1 VKHFLQYAIRNT
13 SRFTFPFTS
22 VKLLSVIQE
31 PSKQRPLILQLVVLT
46 LGRLFLNT
54 GVRMV
59 YPFLPELARGLGVT
73 VPVLS
78 RLITLRAFAG
88 FLSPLFGP
96 ISERFG
102 RRPVL
107 AAALLLFGLGSF
119 IVLIWP
125 AYWPFGLALALLALA
140 KVIYDPA
147 MQAYLGDIVPYH
159 QRGRAL
165 SVTELAW
172 AGSWLV
178 GAPAVGFL
186 IQRQGWQA
194 PFLWLGIGGLLMAL
208 VLWQTIPAGQWSAA
222 GATTLRATLTVL
234 RREPVIWAAAGYVLC
249 AMAAN
254 ETLLIVFGDWME
266 RSFAAQLTTL
276 GLASA
281 VIGSA
286 EVSGE
291 ISAGLAVDRFGKRPI
306 VITTGILN
314 LLMYLVIPFAGASLP
329 ATLAALFVLFYFF
342 EITVVGGMP
351 LLTEIVP
358 QARAVVMTT
367 VLAAGSLGRALGSL
381 LGAYLWQS
389 GDFTD
394 VALAAG
400 GLMFFSVFLLAGWV
414 KEGKGQLPIDN

>member
-1 VKHFLQYAIRNT
+1 VTKR
-13 SRFTFPFTS
+13 
-22 VKLLSVIQE
+22 
-31 PSKQRPLILQLVVLT
+31 RPLILQLVVLT

-59 YPFLPELARGLGVT
+59 YPFLPELARGLGVSLDA
-73 VPVLS
+73 LS
-78 RLITLRAFAG
+78 RLITMRAFTG

-96 ISERFG
+96 LSERFG

-107 AAALLLFGLGSF
+107 AAAMLLFGLGCF
-119 IVLIWP
+119 VVILWP
-125 AYWPFGLALALLALA
+125 SYWPLGITLALLALA

-147 MQAYLGDIVPYH
+147 MQAYLGDIVPYQ

-172 AGSWLV
+172 SGSWLV
-178 GAPAVGFL
+178 GAPAVGFV

-194 PFLWLGIGGLLMAL
+194 PFIWLGVGGLLVA
-208 VLWQTIPAGQWSAA
+208 VILWQTIPAGQWSAA
-222 GATTLRATLTVL
+222 GATSLWATFTVL
-234 RREPVIWAAAGYVLC
+234 RQHPVIWAAAGYVLF

-281 VIGSA
+281 IIGSA
-286 EVSGE
+286 EISGE

-314 LLMYLVIPFAGASLP
+314 LLTFLIIPFAGASLP
-329 ATLAALFVLFYFF
+329 ATLISLFFLFYFF
-342 EITVVGGMP
+342 EITVVGGTP

-358 QARAVVMTT
+358 HARAVVMTT
-367 VLAAGSLGRALGSL
+367 VLAAGSLGRALGSF
-381 LGAYLWQS
+381 LGARLWQS
-389 GDFTD
+389 GGGDFTD

-400 GLMFFSVFLLAGWV
+400 GLMLLSVFLLAGWV
-414 KEGKGQLPIDN
+414 KEGSHQLTIDN